1 MSEHCNCGC
10 GHDHHHEDEKHLES
24 IYEQALSLYN
34 FDIKDEDVKA
44 AVQKI
49 IAEKVP
55 ENNTEEV
62 KKFMFGS
69 IELTT
74 LTTLDSDESVLKLVE
89 KVNDF
94 LDSLFHFFVLNVE
107 VVEV

>member
-1 MSEHCNCGC
+1 MGEHCNCG
-10 GHDHHHEDEKHLES
+10 HEHHHDDAKHFEDM
-24 IYEQALSLYN
+24 YQQALNLYN
-34 FDIKDEDVKA
+34 FDIKDEDVKE

-55 ENNTEEV
+55 ENNTPEV

-74 LTTLDSDESVLKLVE
+74 LTTLDSDESVLKLT
-89 KVNDF
+89 
-94 LDSLFHFFVLNVE
+94 VLWTGTAGK
-107 VVEV
+107 